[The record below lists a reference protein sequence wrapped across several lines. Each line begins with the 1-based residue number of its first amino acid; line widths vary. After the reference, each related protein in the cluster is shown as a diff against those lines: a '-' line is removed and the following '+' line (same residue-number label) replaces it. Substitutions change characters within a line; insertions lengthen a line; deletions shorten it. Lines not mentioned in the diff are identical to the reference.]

1 MAPPAIARPRE
12 TSKRTRWKEQS
23 VAKQHGQMRDDDS
36 QEEAWSFEKLMVF
49 LVSGEMRKGG
59 KDKGHPAS
67 KLATKECQGTAGE
80 RGL

>member
-1 MAPPAIARPRE
+1 M
-12 TSKRTRWKEQS
+12 
-23 VAKQHGQMRDDDS
+23 AKQHGQMRDDDS
-36 QEEAWSFEKLMVF
+36 QEGAWSFEKLRVF